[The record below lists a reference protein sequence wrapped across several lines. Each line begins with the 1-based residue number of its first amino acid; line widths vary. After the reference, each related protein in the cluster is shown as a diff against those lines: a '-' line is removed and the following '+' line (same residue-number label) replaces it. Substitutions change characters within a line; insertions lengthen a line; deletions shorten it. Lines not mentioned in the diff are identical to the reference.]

1 MEISIS
7 KQQLIALFGAIL
19 LLIGA
24 FLPVLSAPI
33 VGSVSLFNNGKS
45 DGMIIAGLAVIAI
58 VLAALNYMK
67 AIRIVAVISLVIV
80 IVDFYSVYSRINK
93 MKEEVTSK
101 LGDNPFQGLAT
112 TMLDSVQLQYGWVV
126 LFLGCAVL
134 LVSAFF
140 KVVDP
145 TERRVR
151 SEITEG
157 RESPVINSALV
168 VRKCKFCDADM
179 PSNSLKCNACGSIN

>member
-58 VLAALNYMK
+58 IEAAQV
-67 AIRIVAVISLVIV
+67 RTRAVGKKL
-80 IVDFYSVYSRINK
+80 
-93 MKEEVTSK
+93 KE
-101 LGDNPFQGLAT
+101 
-112 TMLDSVQLQYGWVV
+112 VQ
-126 LFLGCAVL
+126 
-134 LVSAFF
+134 
-140 KVVDP
+140 
-145 TERRVR
+145 
-151 SEITEG
+151 
-157 RESPVINSALV
+157 ESPSSQAAGIL
-168 VRKCKFCDADM
+168 DLEDD
-179 PSNSLKCNACGSIN
+179 